1 MERILIAS
9 LQLNKTNAGKPVI
22 DLFGTD
28 TRLEYPVLR
37 LFDLNQLRVLDLDPN
52 NPPTERT
59 YVNAWAYYETSDKK
73 TSTGR
78 PYRDLRYLEP
88 IDQPATAT
96 SVDTSAQ
103 LEEIRKIRL
112 YVQAIVRHLQI
123 PLDTPNGTPLEL
135 CPDCHT
141 RPCICD
147 QLGHDA
153 GDTDADPQPDQ
164 PDDSPNP
171 EPEEEDPILRYASGQ
186 PVSDNQAE
194 IDAYLAFLQ
203 AEHVAPLNIQ
213 ALRVWCKYQE
223 QARPNG
229 NGKAVRKTAN

>member
-9 LQLNKTNAGKPVI
+9 LQLNKTKAGKPVI

-123 PLDTPNGTPLEL
+123 PIDTPNGTPLDL

-141 RPCICD
+141 RPCVCAE
-147 QLGHDA
+147 LGHKDDA
-153 GDTDADPQPDQ
+153 GAADPQPQ
-164 PDDSPNP
+164 DDAGSPNT
-171 EPEEEDPILRYASGQ
+171 ETEEADPILRYASGQ

-203 AEHVAPLNIQ
+203 SNRRPPLDIEI
-213 ALRVWCKYQE
+213 LRVWCREQE
-223 QARPNG
+223 KTKPNG
-229 NGKAVRKTAN
+229 NGKAVRKTAG